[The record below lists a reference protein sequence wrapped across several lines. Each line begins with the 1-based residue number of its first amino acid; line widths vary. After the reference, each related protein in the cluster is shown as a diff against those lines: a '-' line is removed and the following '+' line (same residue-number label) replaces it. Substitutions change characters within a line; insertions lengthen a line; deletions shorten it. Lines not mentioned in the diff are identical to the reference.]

1 MTLRSLPAPQ
11 GLYDPRYEHDACGVG
26 FVVHLKNR
34 RSHDIVRD
42 ALQVL
47 LNLEHRGACGCE
59 KNTGDGAGILLQM
72 PHTFLRR
79 ECAQLGID
87 LPEPGHY
94 GVGMVFLPTDESGR
108 QICERAFER
117 VVHEEGQTV
126 LGWREVPV
134 DPSPLGKT
142 AREAMPIIRQIFIG
156 RNSSALRTGDDLA
169 FERKL
174 YVIRR
179 RIENLLKP
187 SPFGP
192 DSSEEFFTRWEAD
205 VQREVAA
212 MHAGHRAMFYV
223 PSLSCKTIVY
233 KGMLNAG
240 QLPIFYRDL
249 NDPALESALAMVHS
263 RFSTNTFPTWARSH
277 PYRYICHNGEINT
290 LRGNVNWMTARERMF
305 ASPLFG
311 DDIKKILPVID
322 QSGSDSAMFDNALEL
337 LVLAGRSLPHAI
349 MMMIPEPWSGDA
361 FMSPE
366 KKAFYEYHA
375 CLMEPWD
382 GPASIAF
389 TDGVRIGAVLDR
401 NGLRPSRYYV
411 TKDDRVIMASEVGV
425 LDIPPEM
432 VLHKGRLQPG
442 RMFLVDM
449 EQGRIIADE
458 ELKKQI
464 ATEHPYA
471 EWLRDNLVTLEQL
484 PPGPRVHEPEHETV
498 RLRQQVFGYTTEDL
512 RILMAPMA
520 QDGNEA
526 IGSMGN
532 DAALAVLSDKPQ
544 LLYNYFK
551 QLFAQVTNPP
561 VDGIREELIMSM
573 ETTIGAEANLLEPTP
588 RSARQIKLQSPILTN
603 DELDK
608 LRQLDGTWRGGAR
621 EGPESRDAHTSP
633 LAGFKSVT
641 LPILF
646 PVHEGAKG
654 LEKAMDALCR
664 HASRMVASGHDF
676 IILSDRGHTRTMA
689 PIPALLA
696 VAGVHH
702 HLIREGTRTK
712 VGLILESGEPREVH
726 HFALLI
732 GYGAGAIN
740 PYLAFETL
748 DDMIRQ
754 GELVGI
760 DHDKAVKNYVKAI
773 TKGVMKVMSKMGIS
787 TAQSYCG
794 AQIFEAIGLNK
805 EIIDKYFTWTASR
818 ISGVGLDVIAAE
830 VKARHDRAFPERPL
844 DGRVLDVGGHYQW
857 RKDGEH
863 HLFNPETVHK
873 LQYAVRSGNYKV
885 FKEYS
890 ELINNQSKRLCTL
903 RGLFELKFAEKPIP
917 LEEVEPVESIMK
929 RFKTGAMS
937 YGSISKEA
945 HETLAI
951 AMNRIGGKSNTG
963 EGGEDPARYVLDP
976 NGDSRNSAIKQVAS
990 GRFGVTSEYLIN
1002 AQELQIKMAQGAK
1015 PGEGGQLPGSKVYP
1029 WIAKVRH
1036 STPGVGLISPPP
1048 HHDIYSIED
1057 LAELIHDLKNA
1068 NPQARISVKLVAEV
1082 GVGTVAAGV
1091 SKAHADVVLI
1101 SGHDGG
1107 TGASPQTSIKHA
1119 GAPWEL
1125 GLAETHQTLLLNDLR
1140 SRIVVEVDGQLK
1152 TGRDVVIGALL
1163 GAEEFGFATA
1173 PLVSLGCI
1181 MMRVC
1186 HLNTCPV
1193 GVATQDPRLRAKFAG
1208 KPEHVVNFMRFI
1220 AQEVRELMAQLG
1232 FRTFNEMVGRSDR
1245 LGVSKAIAFYKARG
1259 LDLSPIFYQPPVEPT
1274 VGRYCMIPQD
1284 HGLDKALDATTLL
1297 PLCKPALEER
1307 KPVSATL
1314 PIRNVN
1320 RVVGTM
1326 LGSEVTRRFGAVGLP
1341 EDTIRLHFQG
1351 SAGQSFGAFIPPGI
1365 TLILEGDANDY
1376 IGKGLSGG
1384 KIIVYP
1390 PKGSTFDPSEN
1401 VIIGNVAFYGA
1412 TSGEAY
1418 ICGMAGERFCVRNSG
1433 VKAVVLSV
1441 GDHGCEYMTG
1451 GRVVVLGPTGRNFAA
1466 GMSGGIAY
1474 ILDETG
1480 TFPRNCNREMVKLFR
1495 LEDEDEIEEVREM
1508 IRKHAMYTHSERS
1521 RQVLAEWD
1529 KMLPRFVKVYPNDY
1543 RRVIETQKRFKAL
1556 GLSEEEAVMAA
1567 FEENAHDL
1575 MRVGGK

>member
-1 MTLRSLPAPQ
+1 MTQRSLPEKQ

-26 FVVHLKNR
+26 FVVNLKNR
-34 RSHDIVRD
+34 HSHGIVRD
-42 ALQVL
+42 ALQIL
-47 LNLEHRGACGCE
+47 NNLEHRGACGCE
-59 KNTGDGAGILLQM
+59 KNTGDGAGILVQM
-72 PHTFLRR
+72 PHTFLRQ
-79 ECAQLGID
+79 ECAKLGID
-87 LPEPGHY
+87 LPAPGRY
-94 GVGMVFLPTDESGR
+94 GCGLIFLPTGERG
-108 QICERAFER
+108 QKICEEAFER
-117 VVHEEGQTV
+117 VVREEGQTV
-126 LGWREVPV
+126 LGWRTVPV
-134 DPSPLGKT
+134 DPSPLGAT

-156 RNSSALRTGDDLA
+156 RNGSLAEDLA

-192 DSSEEFFTRWEAD
+192 DASEEFYTRWEAD
-205 VQREVAA
+205 VQREIQA

-223 PSLSCKTIVY
+223 PSLSSRTLIY

-240 QLPIFYRDL
+240 QLPQFFPDL

-277 PYRYICHNGEINT
+277 PYRYIAHNGEINT

-305 ASPLFG
+305 ASSLFG

-337 LVLAGRSLPHAI
+337 LVLAGRSLPHAV
-349 MMMIPEPWSGDA
+349 MMMIPEPWSGDEG
-361 FMSPE
+361 MSAE

-375 CLMEPWD
+375 SLMEPWD

-425 LDIPPEM
+425 LDVPPDM

-449 EQGRIIADE
+449 EQGRIIADD

-464 ATEHPYA
+464 ATEHHYD
-471 EWLRDNLVTLEQL
+471 EWLRDNLVSLEQL
-484 PPGPRVHEPEHETV
+484 PPGPRVHEPDHETV
-498 RLRQQVFGYTTEDL
+498 RLRQRVFGYTSEDL
-512 RILMAPMA
+512 KIIMAPMA
-520 QDGNEA
+520 QDGAEA
-526 IGSMGN
+526 TGSMGN

-561 VDGIREELIMSM
+561 VDGIREEIIMAM
-573 ETTIGAEANLLEPTP
+573 ETTIGAEYNLLEPTP
-588 RSARQIKLQSPILTN
+588 RSARQIKLKTPILKN

-608 LRQLDGTWRGGAR
+608 LRQLDGK
-621 EGPESRDAHTSP
+621 GP
-633 LAGFKSVT
+633 GNFKSVT

-646 PVHEGAKG
+646 PVQEGEKG
-654 LEKAMDALCR
+654 LEKAMYALCR
-664 HASRMVASGHDF
+664 HASQMVASGHDF
-676 IILSDRGHTRTMA
+676 IVLSDRGHTRTMA

-712 VGLILESGEPREVH
+712 VGLVLESGEPREVH

-748 DDMIRQ
+748 DDMIEQ
-754 GELVGI
+754 GELTVK
-760 DHDKAVKNYVKAI
+760 DHDKAVKNYVKSI
-773 TKGVMKVMSKMGIS
+773 GKGVMKVMSKMGIS

-794 AQIFEAIGLNK
+794 AQIFEAIGLSK
-805 EIIDKYFTWTASR
+805 QVIDKYFTWTASR

-830 VKARHDRAFPERPL
+830 VKARHHRAFPERPL
-844 DGRVLDVGGHYQW
+844 NGHTLDVGGQYQW
-857 RKDGEH
+857 RKEGEY

-873 LQYAVRSGNYKV
+873 LQNAVRNGNYKV

-890 ELINNQSKRLCTL
+890 ELVNNQSKRMCTL
-903 RGLFELKFAEKPIP
+903 RGLFDLQFADQPIP
-917 LEEVEPVESIMK
+917 LEEVEPVESILK
-929 RFKTGAMS
+929 RFKSGAMS

-963 EGGEDPARYVLDP
+963 EGGEDRARYFPDA

-990 GRFGVTSEYLIN
+990 GRFGVTSEYLVN

-1057 LAELIHDLKNA
+1057 LAELIHDLKNG
-1068 NPQARISVKLVAEV
+1068 NHHARISVKLVAEV

-1091 SKAHADVVLI
+1091 AKAHADVVLI

-1152 TGRDVVIGALL
+1152 TGRDVVVGALL

-1186 HLNTCPV
+1186 HMNTCPV

-1232 FRTFNEMVGRSDR
+1232 FRTLNEMIGHSER
-1245 LGVSKAIAFYKARG
+1245 LGVSKAIDHYKTRG
-1259 LDLSPIFYQPPVEPT
+1259 LDLSPIFYKPPMPET
-1274 VGRYCMIPQD
+1274 VGRYCTIPQD
-1284 HGLDKALDATTLL
+1284 HGLEAALDNTTLL
-1297 PLCKPALEER
+1297 PLCQPALEDR

-1320 RVVGTM
+1320 RVTGTI
-1326 LGSEVTRRFGAVGLP
+1326 LGSEVTRRFGAEGLP

-1351 SAGQSFGAFIPPGI
+1351 SAGQSFGAFVPPGI
-1365 TLILEGDANDY
+1365 TLTLEGDGNDY
-1376 IGKGLSGG
+1376 VGKGLSGG
-1384 KIIVYP
+1384 KIVVYP
-1390 PKGSTFDPSEN
+1390 PKGSTFDPSDN
-1401 VIIGNVAFYGA
+1401 VIIGNVALYGA
-1412 TSGEAY
+1412 TAGEAY
-1418 ICGMAGERFCVRNSG
+1418 IGGMAGERFAVRNSG
-1433 VKAVVLSV
+1433 VNAVVLSV

-1451 GRVVVLGPTGRNFAA
+1451 GRVIVLGPTGRNFAA

-1474 ILDETG
+1474 VLDETG
-1480 TFPRNCNREMVKLFR
+1480 SFPRNCNVEMVKLYR
-1495 LEDEDEIEEVREM
+1495 LEDDDEIELVRDL
-1508 IRKHAMYTHSERS
+1508 IRKHAEYTHSERS
-1521 RQVLAEWD
+1521 RQVLADWSN
-1529 KMLPRFVKVYPNDY
+1529 KVSLFVKVYPNDY
-1543 RRVIETQKRFKAL
+1543 RRVLETQKRFKAS
-1556 GLSEEEAVMAA
+1556 GLSDDEAVMAA